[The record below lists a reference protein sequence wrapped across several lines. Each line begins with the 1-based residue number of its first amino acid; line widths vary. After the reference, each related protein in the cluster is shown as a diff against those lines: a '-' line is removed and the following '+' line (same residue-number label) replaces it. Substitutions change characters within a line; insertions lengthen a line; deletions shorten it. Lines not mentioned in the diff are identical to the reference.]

1 MSLWYNII
9 DFLFP
14 FEWAQYDF
22 MKNALLGVLLV
33 TPMFGILGTMVVNN
47 KMSFFSD
54 ALGHSAL
61 TGIAVG
67 VMFGINNTLVS
78 MLAFSILLTIAI
90 INVKNAKTASV
101 DTIIGVF
108 SSSAVAL
115 GIVILSYNGG
125 FNKYSAYL
133 IGDLLSISNNDI
145 FMLIISFIAVL
156 LIWFTCFNKFLLV
169 SINHT
174 FARSR
179 GVNVKFYE
187 YIFTILVAIIV
198 TISIQWVGI
207 LVISSMMIL
216 PAASARNI
224 SNNIRQYHIYSIS
237 IDDGQPLSKYVE
249 AFSIESMDDKKLVDA
264 IYVKVKINLYYKK
277 GITVVEHPIES
288 IITFRNK

>member
-1 MSLWYNII
+1 MSLWYSII

-14 FEWAQYDF
+14 FEWAQYEF

-67 VMFGINNTLVS
+67 VMLGVDNTLVS

-179 GVNVKFYE
+179 GINIKFYE
-187 YIFTILVAIIV
+187 YVFTILVAIIV

-237 IDDGQPLSKYVE
+237 IAVISGILGLFLSYHFGCATGATIVLISSVFF
-249 AFSIESMDDKKLVDA
+249 AFTYFISLR
-264 IYVKVKINLYYKK
+264 KV
-277 GITVVEHPIES
+277 TA
-288 IITFRNK
+288 

>member
-1 MSLWYNII
+1 MSLWYSII

-67 VMFGINNTLVS
+67 VMLGVDNTLVS

-179 GVNVKFYE
+179 GINVKFYE
-187 YIFTILVAIIV
+187 YVFTILVAIIV

-237 IDDGQPLSKYVE
+237 IAVISGILGLFLSYHFGCATGATIVLISSVFF
-249 AFSIESMDDKKLVDA
+249 ALTYFISLR
-264 IYVKVKINLYYKK
+264 KVIA
-277 GITVVEHPIES
+277 
-288 IITFRNK
+288 

>member
-1 MSLWYNII
+1 MSVWYSLI

-14 FEWAQYDF
+14 FQWAQYDF

-47 KMSFFSD
+47 KMAFFSD

-67 VMFGINNTLVS
+67 VMFGINNTLIS

-125 FNKYSAYL
+125 FNKYSVYL
-133 IGDLLSISNNDI
+133 IGDLLSISSSDI
-145 FMLIISFIAVL
+145 IMLIISFVVVL

-179 GVNVKFYE
+179 GVNVKLYE
-187 YIFTILVAIIV
+187 YIFTLLVAVIV

-216 PAASARNI
+216 PAAAARNI
-224 SNNIRQYHIYSIS
+224 SNNIRQYHIYSVLIAVIS
-237 IDDGQPLSKYVE
+237 GILGLFISYDFGCATGATIVLIS
-249 AFSIESMDDKKLVDA
+249 SMFFA
-264 IYVKVKINLYYKK
+264 ITYFISLRKVMA
-277 GITVVEHPIES
+277 
-288 IITFRNK
+288 

>member
-1 MSLWYNII
+1 MSIWYSII

-14 FEWAQYDF
+14 FEWAQYNF

-47 KMSFFSD
+47 KMAFFSD

-67 VMFGINNTLVS
+67 VMFGIDNTLIS

-125 FNKYSAYL
+125 FNKYSIYL
-133 IGDLLSISNNDI
+133 IGDLLSISNTDI

-156 LIWFTCFNKFLLV
+156 LIWLTCFNKFLLV

-187 YIFTILVAIIV
+187 YVFTILVAIIV

-224 SNNIRQYHIYSIS
+224 SNNIRQYHIYSILIAVISGILGLFLSYHFGCATGATIVLISSLFFAITYFISVRKS
-237 IDDGQPLSKYVE
+237 I
-249 AFSIESMDDKKLVDA
+249 A
-264 IYVKVKINLYYKK
+264 
-277 GITVVEHPIES
+277 
-288 IITFRNK
+288 

>member
-1 MSLWYNII
+1 MSLWYSII

-216 PAASARNI
+216 PAASARNT

-237 IDDGQPLSKYVE
+237 IAVISGILGLFLSYHFGCATGATIVLISSVFF
-249 AFSIESMDDKKLVDA
+249 ALTYFISLR
-264 IYVKVKINLYYKK
+264 KV
-277 GITVVEHPIES
+277 TA
-288 IITFRNK
+288 

>member
-1 MSLWYNII
+1 MSLWYSII

-237 IDDGQPLSKYVE
+237 IAVISGILGLFLSYHFGCATGATIVLISSVLF
-249 AFSIESMDDKKLVDA
+249 ALTYFISLR
-264 IYVKVKINLYYKK
+264 KV
-277 GITVVEHPIES
+277 TA
-288 IITFRNK
+288 

>member
-125 FNKYSAYL
+125 FNKYSTYL
-133 IGDLLSISNNDI
+133 IGDLLSISNSDI

-237 IDDGQPLSKYVE
+237 IAVISGILGLFLSYHFGCATGATIVLISSVFF
-249 AFSIESMDDKKLVDA
+249 ALTYFISLR
-264 IYVKVKINLYYKK
+264 KV
-277 GITVVEHPIES
+277 TA
-288 IITFRNK
+288 

>member
-1 MSLWYNII
+1 MSLWYSII

-33 TPMFGILGTMVVNN
+33 TPMFGIIGTMVVNN

-115 GIVILSYNGG
+115 GIVILSYKGG

-237 IDDGQPLSKYVE
+237 IAVISGILGLFLSYHFGCATGATIVLISSVFF
-249 AFSIESMDDKKLVDA
+249 ALTYFISLR
-264 IYVKVKINLYYKK
+264 KV
-277 GITVVEHPIES
+277 TA
-288 IITFRNK
+288 

>member
-1 MSLWYNII
+1 MSLWYSMI

-47 KMSFFSD
+47 KMAFFSD

-67 VMFGINNTLVS
+67 VMFGVNNTLIS

-125 FNKYSAYL
+125 FNKYSVYL

-156 LIWFTCFNKFLLV
+156 LIWLTCFNKFLLV

-187 YIFTILVAIIV
+187 YVFTILVAIIV

-237 IDDGQPLSKYVE
+237 IAVISGILGLFLSYHFGCATGATIVLIS
-249 AFSIESMDDKKLVDA
+249 SIFFVITYFISLR
-264 IYVKVKINLYYKK
+264 KVI
-277 GITVVEHPIES
+277 S
-288 IITFRNK
+288 

>member
-1 MSLWYNII
+1 MSLWYSII

-67 VMFGINNTLVS
+67 VMLGVDNTLVS

-179 GVNVKFYE
+179 GINIKFYE
-187 YIFTILVAIIV
+187 YVFTILVAIIV

-237 IDDGQPLSKYVE
+237 IAVISGILGLFLSYHFGCATGATIVLISSVFF
-249 AFSIESMDDKKLVDA
+249 AFTYFISLR
-264 IYVKVKINLYYKK
+264 KV
-277 GITVVEHPIES
+277 TA
-288 IITFRNK
+288 

>member
-1 MSLWYNII
+1 MSLWYSII

-47 KMSFFSD
+47 KMAFFSD

-67 VMFGINNTLVS
+67 VMFGVNNTLIS

-125 FNKYSAYL
+125 FNKYSVYL

-237 IDDGQPLSKYVE
+237 IAVISGILGLFLSYHFGCATGATIVLISSL
-249 AFSIESMDDKKLVDA
+249 FFTITYFISLR
-264 IYVKVKINLYYKK
+264 KVIA
-277 GITVVEHPIES
+277 
-288 IITFRNK
+288 

>member
-174 FARSR
+174 FERSR

-237 IDDGQPLSKYVE
+237 IAVISGILGLFLSYHFGCATGATIVLISSVFF
-249 AFSIESMDDKKLVDA
+249 ALTYFISLR
-264 IYVKVKINLYYKK
+264 KV
-277 GITVVEHPIES
+277 TA
-288 IITFRNK
+288 

>member
-1 MSLWYNII
+1 MSLWYSII

-198 TISIQWVGI
+198 TITIQWVGI

-237 IDDGQPLSKYVE
+237 IAVISGILGLFLSYHFGCATGATIVLISSVFF
-249 AFSIESMDDKKLVDA
+249 ALTYFISLR
-264 IYVKVKINLYYKK
+264 KV
-277 GITVVEHPIES
+277 TA
-288 IITFRNK
+288 

>member
-1 MSLWYNII
+1 MSVWYDII
-9 DFLFP
+9 NFLFP

-67 VMFGINNTLVS
+67 VMLGIDNTLIS
-78 MLAFSILLTIAI
+78 MIGFSILLTIAI

-133 IGDLLSISNNDI
+133 IGDLLSISSGDI
-145 FMLIISFIAVL
+145 LMLIISFIVVS

-179 GVNVKFYE
+179 GVNVKFYD
-187 YIFTILVAIIV
+187 YVFTILVAVIV
-198 TISIQWVGI
+198 TISIRWVGI

-224 SNNIRQYHIYSIS
+224 ASNIRQYHIYSILIAVISGISGLFISYHFGCATGATIVLISSLFFAITYFIS
-237 IDDGQPLSKYVE
+237 IRKSVG
-249 AFSIESMDDKKLVDA
+249 
-264 IYVKVKINLYYKK
+264 
-277 GITVVEHPIES
+277 
-288 IITFRNK
+288 

>member
-1 MSLWYNII
+1 MSLWYSII

-174 FARSR
+174 FAISR

-237 IDDGQPLSKYVE
+237 IAVISGILGLFLSYHFGCATGATIVLISSVFF
-249 AFSIESMDDKKLVDA
+249 ALTYFISLR
-264 IYVKVKINLYYKK
+264 KV
-277 GITVVEHPIES
+277 TA
-288 IITFRNK
+288 

>member
-1 MSLWYNII
+1 MSVWYDII
-9 DFLFP
+9 NFLFP
-14 FEWAQYDF
+14 FQWAQYDF

-47 KMSFFSD
+47 KMAFFSD

-67 VMFGINNTLVS
+67 VMLGIDNTLIS
-78 MLAFSILLTIAI
+78 MLGFSILLTIAI

-125 FNKYSAYL
+125 FNKYSVYL
-133 IGDLLSISNNDI
+133 IGDLLSISSGDI
-145 FMLIISFIAVL
+145 LMLIISFVVVL

-169 SINHT
+169 SINNT

-179 GVNVKFYE
+179 GINVKFYE
-187 YIFTILVAIIV
+187 YVFTILVAIIV
-198 TISIQWVGI
+198 TISIRWVGI

-224 SNNIRQYHIYSIS
+224 ANNIRQYHIYSIS
-237 IDDGQPLSKYVE
+237 IAMISGILGLFLSYHFGCATGATIVLISSLFF
-249 AFSIESMDDKKLVDA
+249 AFTYFLSIRKSKA
-264 IYVKVKINLYYKK
+264 
-277 GITVVEHPIES
+277 
-288 IITFRNK
+288 

>member
-1 MSLWYNII
+1 MSLWYSII

-125 FNKYSAYL
+125 FDKYSAYL

-237 IDDGQPLSKYVE
+237 IAVISGILGLFLSYHFGCATGATIVLISSVFF
-249 AFSIESMDDKKLVDA
+249 ALTYFISLR
-264 IYVKVKINLYYKK
+264 KV
-277 GITVVEHPIES
+277 TA
-288 IITFRNK
+288 

>member
-1 MSLWYNII
+1 MSLWYSII

-237 IDDGQPLSKYVE
+237 IAVISGILGLFLSYHFVC
-249 AFSIESMDDKKLVDA
+249 ATGATIVLISSVFFALTYFISLR
-264 IYVKVKINLYYKK
+264 KV
-277 GITVVEHPIES
+277 TA
-288 IITFRNK
+288 

>member
-1 MSLWYNII
+1 MSLWYSII
-9 DFLFP
+9 DLLFP

-47 KMSFFSD
+47 KMAFFSD

-67 VMFGINNTLVS
+67 VMFGVNNTLIS

-125 FNKYSAYL
+125 FNKYSVYL

-237 IDDGQPLSKYVE
+237 IAVISGILGLFLSYHFGCATGATIVLISSL
-249 AFSIESMDDKKLVDA
+249 FFTITYFISLR
-264 IYVKVKINLYYKK
+264 KVIA
-277 GITVVEHPIES
+277 
-288 IITFRNK
+288 

>member
-1 MSLWYNII
+1 MSLWYSII

-14 FEWAQYDF
+14 FEWAQYEF

-67 VMFGINNTLVS
+67 VMLGVDNTLVS

-179 GVNVKFYE
+179 GINVKFYE
-187 YIFTILVAIIV
+187 YVFTILVAIIV

-237 IDDGQPLSKYVE
+237 IAVISGILGLFLSYHFGCATGATIVLISSVFF
-249 AFSIESMDDKKLVDA
+249 ALTYFISLR
-264 IYVKVKINLYYKK
+264 KVIA
-277 GITVVEHPIES
+277 
-288 IITFRNK
+288 

>member
-1 MSLWYNII
+1 MSLWYSII

-14 FEWAQYDF
+14 FEWAQYNF

-67 VMFGINNTLVS
+67 VMFGVNNTLLS

-90 INVKNAKTASV
+90 INVKNTKTSSV

-125 FNKYSAYL
+125 FNKYSSYL
-133 IGDLLSISNNDI
+133 IGDLLSISSSDI
-145 FMLIISFIAVL
+145 YMLIISFIVVL

-179 GVNVKFYE
+179 GVNIKFYE
-187 YIFTILVAIIV
+187 YVFTILIAVIV

-224 SNNIRQYHIYSIS
+224 ANNIRQYHIYSIL
-237 IDDGQPLSKYVE
+237 I
-249 AFSIESMDDKKLVDA
+249 A
-264 IYVKVKINLYYKK
+264 IVSGILGLFISYQFGCATGATIVLISSLFFAITYFMSLRKV
-277 GITVVEHPIES
+277 VS
-288 IITFRNK
+288 

>member
-1 MSLWYNII
+1 MSLWYSII

-67 VMFGINNTLVS
+67 VMFGIKNTLVS

-237 IDDGQPLSKYVE
+237 IAVISGILGLFLSYHFGCATGATIVLISSVFF
-249 AFSIESMDDKKLVDA
+249 ALTYFISLR
-264 IYVKVKINLYYKK
+264 KV
-277 GITVVEHPIES
+277 TA
-288 IITFRNK
+288 

>member
-1 MSLWYNII
+1 MSLWYSII

-224 SNNIRQYHIYSIS
+224 SNNIIQYHIYSIS
-237 IDDGQPLSKYVE
+237 IAVISGILGLFLSYHFGCATGATIVLISSVFF
-249 AFSIESMDDKKLVDA
+249 ALTYFISLR
-264 IYVKVKINLYYKK
+264 KV
-277 GITVVEHPIES
+277 TA
-288 IITFRNK
+288 

>member
-1 MSLWYNII
+1 MSLWYSII

-237 IDDGQPLSKYVE
+237 IAVISGILGLFLSYHFGCATGATIVLISSVFF
-249 AFSIESMDDKKLVDA
+249 ALTYFISLR
-264 IYVKVKINLYYKK
+264 KV
-277 GITVVEHPIES
+277 TA
-288 IITFRNK
+288 

>member
-1 MSLWYNII
+1 MSLWYSII

-14 FEWAQYDF
+14 FEWVQYDF

-47 KMSFFSD
+47 KMAFFSD

-67 VMFGINNTLVS
+67 VMFGINNTLIS

-125 FNKYSAYL
+125 FNKYSVYL

-179 GVNVKFYE
+179 VVNVKFYE

-224 SNNIRQYHIYSIS
+224 SNNIREYHIYSIS
-237 IDDGQPLSKYVE
+237 IAVISGILGLFLSYHFGCATGATIVLISSL
-249 AFSIESMDDKKLVDA
+249 FFA
-264 IYVKVKINLYYKK
+264 ITYFISLRKIN
-277 GITVVEHPIES
+277 
-288 IITFRNK
+288 

>member
-198 TISIQWVGI
+198 TISIPWVGI

-237 IDDGQPLSKYVE
+237 IAVISGILGLFLSYHFGCATGATIVLISSVFF
-249 AFSIESMDDKKLVDA
+249 ALTYFISLR
-264 IYVKVKINLYYKK
+264 KV
-277 GITVVEHPIES
+277 TA
-288 IITFRNK
+288 